1 MKKLNNK
8 GFTLVELLAVVVI
21 LVILMAIAIPNIS
34 SSIERSNEK
43 KDKAMIKVIES
54 AGELYVSKHKGSI
67 SGDCKISLGSLKNE
81 NYLGDEDI
89 TDYSNGCLIYT
100 YSNNA
105 LKYKDDCSAL
115 PSSYNNY
122 C

>member
-43 KDKAMIKVIES
+43 KDTAMKKVFKS
-54 AGELYVSKHKGSI
+54 AAELYVSKHKGNMPANCVI
-67 SGDCKISLGSLKNE
+67 KLESLVNE
-81 NYLGDEDI
+81 NYLTTDDI
-89 TDYSNGCLIYT
+89 SD
-100 YSNNA
+100 
-105 LKYKDDCSAL
+105 
-115 PSSYNNY
+115 YNNSCLTY
-122 C
+122 ESGKLTFYDACSNAPYSDSCGS

>member
-34 SSIERSNEK
+34 SSIERSNQK
-43 KDKAMIKVIES
+43 KDTAMQKVILS

-67 SGDCKISLGSLKNE
+67 SNNCIIKIDELTKE
-81 NYLGDEDI
+81 NYLNEDDI
-89 TDYSNGCLIYT
+89 ADYNNSCLAYENGNLT
-100 YSNNA
+100 FDS
-105 LKYKDDCSAL
+105 DCSKYSQ
-115 PSSYNNY
+115 PCN
-122 C
+122 

>member
-34 SSIERSNEK
+34 SSIERSNQK
-43 KDKAMIKVIES
+43 KDAAMKKIIES

-67 SGDCKISLGSLKNE
+67 SNNCIITIDMLMGE
-81 NYLGDEDI
+81 NYLNEDDVS
-89 TDYSNGCLIYT
+89 DYMSSCLIYENGSLN
-100 YSNNA
+100 YSS
-105 LKYKDDCSAL
+105 DCSGF
-115 PSSYNNY
+115 SYGT
-122 C
+122 CR